1 MKKEYLEPFIEVQ
14 KFSFEEILAETLTES
29 GYPIEEEV
37 ATEDGGEVDL

>member
-14 KFSFEEILAETLTES
+14 KFSFEEILDNTLQVS
-29 GYPIEEEV
+29 GQPVEGEV